1 MKTLYYILFSL
12 IIFVTACKS
21 NESETRVENYQQV
34 ILNELGHN
42 LYVNSYAN
50 LKTRA
55 QKMFDDVQNFTSNP
69 TEAGL
74 DLCRADWKATREVW
88 ENSEAWLF
96 GPVSTESI
104 DPRIDTWPVDFIRLD
119 SVLNSNATFSDAF
132 INSLEESLK
141 GFHPMEYLLF
151 GKNGN
156 KTVAEFDGRQLAY
169 LLALS
174 HNLNQLCTDL
184 HSAWSHLDGKYVN
197 ELTLTGQLK
206 LYPNKLSA
214 YEEITNAMIGICDEV
229 ANGKINEVFVN
240 LDSMGEESP
249 FAKNSITDF
258 TNNIKGVQMVYLGPD
273 PSGTTGLVDFVR
285 TFNLSLDAR
294 IKQKINTAISA
305 LGQIT
310 DPFGRA
316 IFTQPIQVQNAIDA
330 INDLKT
336 ELETGLLPLVQ
347 LHVK

>member
-1 MKTLYYILFSL
+1 MKPFYYLAILLVFFGS
-12 IIFVTACKS
+12 ACRP
-21 NESETRVENYQQV
+21 NEAEGPRENYQQV
-34 ILNELGHN
+34 ILNELSFN
-42 LYVNSYAN
+42 LFLTSYSTLENRSETLLNTIKSYA
-50 LKTRA
+50 A
-55 QKMFDDVQNFTSNP
+55 NP
-69 TEAGL
+69 TQNGL
-74 DLCRADWKATREVW
+74 DLCRANWRATREVW

-119 SVLNSNATFSDAF
+119 SVLNSNATFSNAY

-156 KTVAEFDGRQLAY
+156 KSVSEFDARQMAY
-169 LLALS
+169 LVALAE
-174 HNLNQLCTDL
+174 NLKQLCSEL
-184 HSAWSHLDGKYVN
+184 HTAWSPQVGKYVD
-197 ELTLTGQLK
+197 ELTLTGPLK

-214 YEEITNAMIGICDEV
+214 YEEITNALIGICDEV
-229 ANGKINEVFVN
+229 ANGKINDVFIN

-316 IFTQPIQVQNAIDA
+316 IFTQPIQVQNAVDA

-336 ELETGLLPLVQ
+336 ELETGLLPLIQV
-347 LHVK
+347 HVK